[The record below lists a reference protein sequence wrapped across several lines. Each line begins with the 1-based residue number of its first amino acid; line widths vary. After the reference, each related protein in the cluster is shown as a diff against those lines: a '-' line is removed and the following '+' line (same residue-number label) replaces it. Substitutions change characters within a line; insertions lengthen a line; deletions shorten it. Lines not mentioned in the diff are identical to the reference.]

1 MSWKRWLSQL
11 EGPQAEPHPP
21 RDIAI
26 AVLLLECARAD
37 FENQPAELDAVKA
50 ALRAQF
56 DIDAAEVDRLMGEA
70 SRSASSAV
78 SLHGPVSRLNA
89 ELAPEDKRA
98 LMEWMWK
105 VAAADGRVDPHEE
118 HLLRKVADL
127 LYVSHADYIR
137 AKLGAIEGNGV

>member
-1 MSWKRWLSQL
+1 MSWKRWLSNL
-11 EGPQAEPHPP
+11 EGRQAEPHPP

-37 FENQPAELDAVKA
+37 FDNQPAELDAIRA
-50 ALRAQF
+50 ALGAQF
-56 DIDAAEVDRLMGEA
+56 KLGAEEIDRVMGEA
-70 SRSASSAV
+70 TRSAASAV

-89 ELAPEDKRA
+89 ELSADEKRS
-98 LMEWMWK
+98 LMQWMWK

-127 LYVSHADYIR
+127 LYIPHADYIR
-137 AKLGAIEGNGV
+137 AKLGAVEDKGV